1 MKVIELLSNHIEDEL
16 EDAETYAKLAIEY
29 RDTDPNMAALF
40 FKLSNDEMTHKELLH
55 KNVVEHIM
63 DYRRE
68 HGDPPAAMQAIYDH
82 QHKRFIDHAEKVLNL
97 HAMYKR

>member
-1 MKVIELLSNHIEDEL
+1 MKVIRLLSDHIEDEL

-29 RDTDPNMAALF
+29 KDTDPEMAALF

-55 KNVVEHIM
+55 KNVVAHIM

-68 HGDPPAAMQAIYDH
+68 HGEPPAAMQAVYDH
-82 QHKRFIDHAEKVLNL
+82 LHKRFIDKAEKIANL
-97 HAMYKR
+97 QMMYKH